1 MVGAICPNMKK
12 LINVFPFFVPLFGV
26 FTGFIVCEKQELIV
40 PVFLIFILAIFHIT
54 ASGQFQYFRYFIYTT
69 VLFAV
74 LGAFRYHQIQSDFQQ
89 DGDLLRSSKHF
100 KLTITQNLGKRKDWY
115 RYECAVIEASNNG
128 KYWNRVAN
136 ANIDLYVK
144 DSLNIDE
151 GHQILLKQIHLVPFK
166 KNQFPGEFDVQK
178 LKYSRK
184 FVGIFFAYSANF
196 VSIKHHQ
203 SSLFAWR
210 NQVKSFLNVSLLGGL
225 SAENYQLV
233 RQLIWGDKTQI
244 NEDLRSAFQ
253 ISGTTHVLSVSGM
266 HMALLFGFIHFILD
280 KLVTHKKAKNYMKLL
295 IVPILWVYAFL
306 TGFSAPVLRA
316 VSFFSYYLIGSVL
329 FQRSLKLLH
338 VLMVVGL
345 LQLLYDPF
353 VIYDIGF
360 QLSYMAVLGL
370 STILPVL
377 KQYYEHLPVSLR
389 WLFDAFAISLSSTI
403 TTYPLILYYFH
414 QFSVWFLLG
423 NLLLL
428 PMFTVLMYVL
438 FIIIFLSML
447 SVSLVSVVSY
457 VNIYLNWV
465 SYLVKLSIHAPY
477 PYVYAYGYDGIM
489 MGIHFVFIF
498 YLMLN
503 FAEGWG
509 FIARSVFVFLG
520 LNFLFSW
527 YYRFYRSENFAPI
540 LVHSKQM
547 DVRVVKQGRTLFIHS
562 EVDVRQK
569 KITENIEF
577 ISRAYAIDT
586 VVYSLGNKPK

>member
-1 MVGAICPNMKK
+1 MKK
-12 LINVFPFFVPLFGV
+12 LINVFPFFVPLLGV
-26 FTGFIVCEKQELIV
+26 CCGFMICEKQELIV
-40 PVFLIFILAIFHIT
+40 PVFLLFILSFFYIS
-54 ASGQFQYFRYFIYTT
+54 ASGKFQYFRYFAYTT
-69 VLFAV
+69 VLFSI
-74 LGAFRYHQIQSDFQQ
+74 LGAFRYHQIQSDFQK
-89 DGDLLRSSKHF
+89 DGQLLSHSKHF
-100 KLTITQNLGKRKDWY
+100 KLTVTQNLGKRKGWY
-115 RYECAVIEASNNG
+115 RYECAVDEVSSNG
-128 KYWNRVAN
+128 KIWNSVAN

-144 DSLNIDE
+144 DSLFIDE
-151 GHQILLKQIHLVPFK
+151 GHRLFLRNTDLLPFK
-166 KNQFPGEFDVQK
+166 APIFPGEFDVQK

-184 FVGIFFAYSANF
+184 FLGILFAYSANF
-196 VSIKHHQ
+196 VSIEHPPN
-203 SSLFAWR
+203 SLFAWR
-210 NQVKSFLNVSLLGGL
+210 NKLKTFLNVSFSEGL
-225 SAENYQLV
+225 SVENYQLV

-244 NEDLRSAFQ
+244 NDDLKSAFQ

-280 KLVTHKKAKNYMKLL
+280 KLVAQKAVKNYFKLG
-295 IVPILWVYAFL
+295 IIPILWVYAFL

-345 LQLLYDPF
+345 LQLFYDPF

-360 QLSYMAVLGL
+360 QLSYLAVLGL

-377 KQYYEHLPVSLR
+377 KQYYEHLPIGWR

-428 PMFTVLMYVL
+428 PMFTALMYAL
-438 FIIIFLSML
+438 FLIIFISML
-447 SVSLVSVVSY
+447 HVNLVSIASY

-477 PYVYAYGYDGIM
+477 PFVYAYGFDGLL

-503 FAEGWG
+503 FDRGWV
-509 FIARSVFVFLG
+509 FLAKSVCVFLG
-520 LNFLFSW
+520 LNFLFSI
-527 YYRFYRSENFAPI
+527 YYRGFRSVHFPPI
-540 LVHSKQM
+540 SVHSKKI
-547 DVRVVKQGRTLFIHS
+547 DVHVTKHGKTLFVHS
-562 EVDVRQK
+562 EVNVPQK
-569 KITENIEF
+569 KINENIEYLM
-577 ISRAYAIDT
+577 RAYEVDT
-586 VVYSLGNKPK
+586 VVYWLGIKPK